1 MSPPILA
8 HAQAAS
14 MRLAML
20 QDYLSLGD
28 ANRVIKVAHLDQVR
42 ICSATAASDQNST
55 LRIQDGHFA
64 RLAGDVVEVFFC
76 PKIKATLRVD
86 TQCYQDIPGNV

>member
-1 MSPPILA
+1 MA

-28 ANRVIKVAHLDQVR
+28 TNRVIKVARLDQVS
-42 ICSATAASDQNST
+42 ICHRQLAASDQNST

-64 RLAGDVVEVFFC
+64 RLAGDVVEVFSC
-76 PKIKATLRVD
+76 PKMKSTLCVD
-86 TQCYQDIPGNV
+86 KQC